1 MALAGVSESV
11 QVTAESPLIDV
22 KQNASVAVVSSERID
37 RIPKGRDFTNV
48 LAAVPGANVEARA
61 GGVSVGG
68 ASGSENRFV
77 VDGIDTTNLQ
87 NGSSGKTYVTDFIS
101 EVQVKTAG
109 YNAEL
114 PGATGGVVN
123 AITKSGTNTLHGS
136 GGFYYRNNGPTGVGN
151 KDKSNFWVGN
161 QRPGLRLNPLNTTTA
176 EYFTTP
182 LDEQPVWEPVVEG
195 GGPVLRDKLW
205 YYAGYAPVR
214 THITRTVTWQT
225 PVAGGPATQT
235 FTQDNPVDRLTT
247 NVMWQPSNAWRAKF
261 GYNPQWGRQRH
272 ALPGIEAN
280 GTSTSNAAT
289 DFDSPGNNSWNN
301 SYSGVL
307 DWTARPNLFV
317 NFSGGYFMYDNET
330 LGNGTEI
337 QHTMDGNISV
347 FPGVPGDLNQPSG
360 YTDNRS
366 TSKTVTDKQDRFY
379 VNATGTWFQA
389 CEGRACN
396 QGRRR
401 FERIGNN
408 RDVGQ
413 ISRITFH
420 WDASYTDSNG
430 VTSAVSMAT
439 TM

>member
-1 MALAGVSESV
+1 VQSTVTNESGIYRFPALAPGRYDMGANLAGFAAAKNTNVVLTLGSVLTIDLSMALAGVSESV

-22 KQNASVAVVSSERID
+22 KQNASTAIVSTERID
-37 RIPKGRDFTNV
+37 RIPKGRNFTDV
-48 LAAVPGANVEARA
+48 LGAVPGANVEARA

-87 NGSSGKTYVTDFIS
+87 NGSSGKTYITDFIS

-109 YNAEL
+109 YNAEF

-123 AITKSGTNTLHGS
+123 AITKSGTNTFHGS

-161 QRPGLRLNPLNTTTA
+161 QRPSLRLSPSNTTVA

-182 LDEQPVWEPVVEG
+182 LDEQPLWEPVVEG

-214 THITRTVTWQT
+214 THTTRTVTWQT

-261 GYNPQWGRQRH
+261 GYNPQWSRSRH
-272 ALPGIEAN
+272 NLPGIGQTARARRTLRPTLTARGRTR
-280 GTSTSNAAT
+280 GTTCTPASWTGRRARICSSTSRAA
-289 DFDSPGNNSWNN
+289 
-301 SYSGVL
+301 
-307 DWTARPNLFV
+307 
-317 NFSGGYFMYDNET
+317 
-330 LGNGTEI
+330 
-337 QHTMDGNISV
+337 ISCTT
-347 FPGVPGDLNQPSG
+347 P
-360 YTDNRS
+360 NRS
-366 TSKTVTDKQDRFY
+366 ATAPRSSTRWTETS
-379 VNATGTWFQA
+379 A
-389 CEGRACN
+389 CSRAC
-396 QGRRR
+396 RP
-401 FERIGNN
+401 IS
-408 RDVGQ
+408 
-413 ISRITFH
+413 ISRAAIQITGRP
-420 WDASYTDSNG
+420 ARR
-430 VTSAVSMAT
+430 
-439 TM
+439 